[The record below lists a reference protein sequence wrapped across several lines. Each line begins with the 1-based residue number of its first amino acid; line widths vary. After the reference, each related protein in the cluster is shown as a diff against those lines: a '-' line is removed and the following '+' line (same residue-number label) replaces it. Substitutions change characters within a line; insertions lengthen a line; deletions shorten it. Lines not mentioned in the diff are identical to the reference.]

1 MREQAWTV
9 SAKAFSPR
17 PERDATIRGGG
28 RVPLSFQEEAVEA
41 ERAGRHL
48 FAGEMK
54 SGQVSEALKQT
65 RGERR
70 ALCASPVPWC
80 LGLVLCASLLSC
92 SQKRVEETVTVDA
105 SRSSSVA
112 SNAQPLAIAP
122 QLPARDAD
130 LEQAGDKV
138 AEAIMRLKK
147 RQSAAALTALA
158 QSKGAINRALR
169 TDGRDEDGR
178 EALRST
184 LKGIESAE
192 RAIQRGALADATQQL
207 IALNRK
213 VDSIGAQR

>member
-1 MREQAWTV
+1 
-9 SAKAFSPR
+9 
-17 PERDATIRGGG
+17 
-28 RVPLSFQEEAVEA
+28 
-41 ERAGRHL
+41 
-48 FAGEMK
+48 MK
-54 SGQVSEALKQT
+54 SGRVTKALKQACAKS
-65 RGERR
+65 R
-70 ALCASPVPWC
+70 ALARAPLLSC
-80 LGLVLCASLLSC
+80 LCLALCASLLSC

-112 SNAQPLAIAP
+112 SNAQPVAIAP

-158 QSKGAINRALR
+158 QSRAAINRALR

-184 LKGIESAE
+184 LKGIEAAE
-192 RAIQRGALADATQQL
+192 RSIQRGALADATQQL
-207 IALNRK
+207 IAVNRK

>member
-1 MREQAWTV
+1 
-9 SAKAFSPR
+9 
-17 PERDATIRGGG
+17 
-28 RVPLSFQEEAVEA
+28 
-41 ERAGRHL
+41 
-48 FAGEMK
+48 MK
-54 SGQVSEALKQT
+54 SGRVTEALKHGCAKSWALA
-65 RGERR
+65 RAPLPWCLCL
-70 ALCASPVPWC
+70 ALCA
-80 LGLVLCASLLSC
+80 ALLSC

-105 SRSSSVA
+105 GRSSSVA
-112 SNAQPLAIAP
+112 SNAQPVALAP

-192 RAIQRGALADATQQL
+192 RSIQRGALADATQQL

>member
-1 MREQAWTV
+1 
-9 SAKAFSPR
+9 
-17 PERDATIRGGG
+17 
-28 RVPLSFQEEAVEA
+28 
-41 ERAGRHL
+41 
-48 FAGEMK
+48 MK
-54 SGQVSEALKQT
+54 SGRASEALKQT
-65 RGERR
+65 CRERR
-70 ALCASPVPWC
+70 ALCSSPVLWC
-80 LGLVLCASLLSC
+80 LCLALCASLLSC
-92 SQKRVEETVTVDA
+92 SQKKRVEETVTVDA

-112 SNAQPLAIAP
+112 SNAQPVAIAP

-138 AEAIMRLKK
+138 AEAIMHLKK

-169 TDGRDEDGR
+169 ADGRDEDGR

-207 IALNRK
+207 VALNRK